1 MENFVRNSKQNI
13 EKEIERIERQ
23 PIAPLDKIKQII
35 DVIQM
40 SLILLK
46 SAVAEYQFPNP
57 KEEILFF
64 KTWKPQISGLLMFY
78 VRLYQIEKKRIG
90 ESPSSQCKYLKSE
103 LENLKKQFL
112 NNSFYDYYRT
122 GRTELDEQYLSEET
136 MIFSQTPVWGCW
148 TGILLSLPCMI
159 QVWLKS

>member
-78 VRLYQIEKKRIG
+78 VRLYQIENKRIG

-103 LENLKKQFL
+103 LENLKKYFL
-112 NNSFYDYYRT
+112 NNSFYDYYHT
-122 GRTELDEQYLSEET
+122 GRY
-136 MIFSQTPVWGCW
+136 GA
-148 TGILLSLPCMI
+148 
-159 QVWLKS
+159 

>member
-103 LENLKKQFL
+103 LESLKKHFL

-122 GRTELDEQYLSEET
+122 GRTELDEHY
-136 MIFSQTPVWGCW
+136 FV
-148 TGILLSLPCMI
+148 
-159 QVWLKS
+159 

>member
-64 KTWKPQISGLLMFY
+64 KTWKPQISGLLMFMSACI
-78 VRLYQIEKKRIG
+78 RLKR
-90 ESPSSQCKYLKSE
+90 SVSA
-103 LENLKKQFL
+103 NL
-112 NNSFYDYYRT
+112 R
-122 GRTELDEQYLSEET
+122 
-136 MIFSQTPVWGCW
+136 
-148 TGILLSLPCMI
+148 LPNANI
-159 QVWLKS
+159 

>member
-35 DVIQM
+35 DIIQM

-46 SAVAEYQFPNP
+46 SAEYQFPNL

-103 LENLKKQFL
+103 LENLKKHFL

-122 GRTELDEQYLSEET
+122 GTTNNILSEET
-136 MIFSQTPVWGCW
+136 MIFWQTPVSGCW

>member
-64 KTWKPQISGLLMFY
+64 
-78 VRLYQIEKKRIG
+78 RIL
-90 ESPSSQCKYLKSE
+90 SYCYHFKSMRE
-103 LENLKKQFL
+103 ITREL
-112 NNSFYDYYRT
+112 NNDH
-122 GRTELDEQYLSEET
+122 GMET
-136 MIFSQTPVWGCW
+136 TDFRAVDVLCPLVSD
-148 TGILLSLPCMI
+148 
-159 QVWLKS
+159 

>member
-64 KTWKPQISGLLMFY
+64 KTWKPQISGLLMIIT
-78 VRLYQIEKKRIG
+78 VPAGRN
-90 ESPSSQCKYLKSE
+90 ST
-103 LENLKKQFL
+103 
-112 NNSFYDYYRT
+112 NNI
-122 GRTELDEQYLSEET
+122 LSEET
-136 MIFSQTPVWGCW
+136 MIFWQTPVSGCW